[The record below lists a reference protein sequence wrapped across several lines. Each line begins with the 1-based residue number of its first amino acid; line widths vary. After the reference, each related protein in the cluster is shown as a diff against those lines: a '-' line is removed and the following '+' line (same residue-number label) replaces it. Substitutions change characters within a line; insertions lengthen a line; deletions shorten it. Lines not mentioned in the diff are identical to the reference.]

1 MDMEQLILD
10 ELHALNKK
18 VDDLGEKVST
28 SNTDIVERVAQ
39 LEVKAKD
46 ISGNGRQGRMK
57 DAEDA
62 IGLLKRDRYW
72 VVGWASGIASV
83 IALIFEAVRLKVG
96 H

>member
-39 LEVKAKD
+39 LEVKSKD

-57 DAEDA
+57 DAEDN
-62 IGLLKRDRYW
+62 IESLKHDRYW
-72 VVGWASGIASV
+72 VVGWASGISGMIV
-83 IALIFEAVRLKVG
+83 LIFEAIRLKVG

>member
-18 VDDLGEKVST
+18 VDTLGEKVST

-39 LEVKAKD
+39 LEVKSKD
-46 ISGNGRQGRMK
+46 ISGNGRPGRMK
-57 DAEDA
+57 DAEDN
-62 IGLLKRDRYW
+62 IESLKRDRYW
-72 VVGWASGIASV
+72 VVGWASGISGMIV
-83 IALIFEAVRLKVG
+83 LIFEAIRMKVG